1 MNEAASAGGVPVFLP
16 VLLPV
21 PLPVLLPVPL
31 MQGAGLPGGA
41 VRQAPDITLP
51 RADPDDLARA
61 IAALRGALEGEVRQV
76 RVIKPEQA
84 KEEAFSPV
92 GIPRLRPT
100 WRAGAGLPTDTAQK
114 AGWVG
119 AAAGPIFQSGTPA
132 DRETTERRILSLHL
146 PHFAMERFLRD
157 VQHRGEAIP
166 DDLPMALAV
175 EGTHGP
181 VVHATNRAAELAGV
195 HAGTRVVDMRALCPT
210 LRVDY
215 ADTGGDKAALHK
227 LMLWVRRW
235 CPWTTTDG
243 PAGIVMDTTGSDHLW
258 GGEPALLRGIE
269 ERLSHLG
276 LTAALAIAPT
286 HGAAWALARFG
297 TVRETCALAELSQRM
312 APLPVRAL
320 RLDGDT
326 VLLLKRLGLK
336 TVGDLAAV
344 PRISLARRFSRAPLP
359 ANPLL
364 RLDQMLGRLAEPL
377 NAPDDPPRF
386 AVQTNLPKAV
396 QDPTPHLPALC
407 EELCAGLFAAG
418 YGARRV
424 ILTIYRSDG
433 EVSWVQAATSQ
444 PTRDPKHLAKLF
456 DGKLEKI
463 DPGFGF
469 DLITLAAS
477 VAESLATIQTRLDGG
492 ADDGAELAKLI
503 DRLSARFGPNT
514 VRRPAP
520 QASHIPERRERWAP
534 AMGAAAP
541 APLPTRTERP
551 IRLFDPAEEIRVVY
565 AVPEGPPAQFVW
577 RRMTHRVTRFAGPER
592 IAPEWWADK
601 PGTRLRDY
609 YRIEDQTGRRFW
621 LYREGVLG
629 DGRGDAT
636 PRWFVQG
643 AFA

>member
-1 MNEAASAGGVPVFLP
+1 MTPKSSPSAVVQLRPESAKPEARKPNP
-16 VLLPV
+16 T
-21 PLPVLLPVPL
+21 
-31 MQGAGLPGGA
+31 
-41 VRQAPDITLP
+41 PDIAP
-51 RADPDDLARA
+51 RNAMMPRTDPDDLARA
-61 IAALRGALEGEVRQV
+61 ITALRGALEGEGR
-76 RVIKPEQA
+76 RPKPITKPPQP
-84 KEEAFSPV
+84 EESFSPV
-92 GIPRLRPT
+92 GIPVGIPRPT
-100 WRAGAGLPTDTAQK
+100 WRAGTTAPPDPHK
-114 AGWVG
+114 VGRVG
-119 AAAGPIFQSGTPA
+119 AAAGAVTPPT
-132 DRETTERRILSLHL
+132 DQTTTDRRILSLHL
-146 PHFAMERFLRD
+146 PRSAMERFTRD
-157 VQHRGEAIP
+157 LTRRGEAVP
-166 DDLPMALAV
+166 DDLPMALAI
-175 EGTHGP
+175 EGPHGP
-181 VVHATNRAAELAGV
+181 VVHATNRAAEREGV
-195 HAGTRVVDMRALCPT
+195 HAGARVVDMRALCPT

-227 LMLWVRRW
+227 LMLWTRRW

-243 PAGIVMDTTGSDHLW
+243 ASGIVMDTSGSDHLL
-258 GGEPALLRGIE
+258 GGEAAMLRQIE

-297 TVRETCALAELSQRM
+297 GIRETCALADLPARM

-326 VLLLKRLGLK
+326 VMLLKRLGLK

-377 NAPDDPPRF
+377 NAPDDPPQF
-386 AVQTNLPKAV
+386 AVQTNLPETV

-407 EELCAGLFAAG
+407 AELCAGLFAAG

-444 PTRDPKHLAKLF
+444 PTRDAAHMAKLF
-456 DGKLEKI
+456 EGKLEKI

-469 DLITLAAS
+469 DLITLAAA

-492 ADDGAELAKLI
+492 ADDGAELGKLI
-503 DRLSARFGPNT
+503 DRLSARFGPGKL
-514 VRRPAP
+514 RRPTP
-520 QASHIPERRERWAP
+520 QASHIPERQERWGP
-534 AMGAAAP
+534 AMSDMGANAGTAP
-541 APLPTRTERP
+541 TPLRTERP
-551 IRLFDPAEEIRVVY
+551 IRLFDPPEEIRVVY
-565 AVPEGPPAQFVW
+565 AVPEGPPAQFIW
-577 RRMTHRVTRFAGPER
+577 RRVTHRVTRFAGPER

-629 DGRGDAT
+629 DGRGDPDRNESA

>member
-1 MNEAASAGGVPVFLP
+1 MTHTTPQP
-16 VLLPV
+16 VLVFPR
-21 PLPVLLPVPL
+21 P
-31 MQGAGLPGGA
+31 
-41 VRQAPDITLP
+41 PDITPP

-61 IAALRGALEGEVRQV
+61 IAALRTALEVEVRQARSV
-76 RVIKPEQA
+76 PTPHPP
-84 KEEAFSPV
+84 EEAFSPV
-92 GIPRLRPT
+92 GIPRSRPT
-100 WRAGAGLPTDTAQK
+100 WRAGAGLPPQTDKK

-119 AAAGPIFQSGTPA
+119 AAAGPIFQSGTQPPEKEA
-132 DRETTERRILSLHL
+132 QDRRILSLYL
-146 PHFAMERFLRD
+146 PRFAMERFTRD
-157 VQHRGEAIP
+157 LARRGEAIP
-166 DDLPMALAV
+166 DDLPMALAI

-210 LRVDY
+210 LRVEY

-243 PAGIVMDTTGSDHLW
+243 ANGPATHGAYGIVMDTTGSDHLC
-258 GGEPALLRGIE
+258 GGEAALLRQIE

-297 TVRETCALAELSQRM
+297 GVRETCAAVDLTQRM

-320 RLDGDT
+320 RLDGAT
-326 VLLLKRLGLK
+326 VTLLQRLGLK

-344 PRISLARRFSRAPLP
+344 PRISLARRFSRSPLP

-377 NAPDDPPRF
+377 NSPDDPPRF
-386 AVQTNLPKAV
+386 VVQTNLPEAI
-396 QDPTPHLPALC
+396 QDPTPHLPGLC

-433 EVSWVQAATSQ
+433 EVSFVQAATSQ
-444 PTRDPKHLAKLF
+444 PTRDPKHLARLF

-534 AMGAAAP
+534 AMAGVAET
-541 APLPTRTERP
+541 PLPSRTERP

-565 AVPEGPPAQFVW
+565 AVPEGPPAQFIW
-577 RRMTHRVTRFAGPER
+577 RRVTHRVTRFAGPER

-629 DGRGDAT
+629 DGRGPDSGNAT